1 VTAGEPTAVP
11 DAAPERRSCSR
22 AGCRMTATT
31 AIEWRNPRIHTGDRV
46 KVWLAC
52 DEHVP
57 VLRDFLAAR
66 AFPLQLKPFPSSGD
80 GVR

>member
-1 VTAGEPTAVP
+1 MSGGPQRHT
-11 DAAPERRSCSR
+11 CSR
-22 AGCRMTATT
+22 AGCRQEATC

-52 DEHVP
+52 DEHVG
-57 VLRDFLAAR
+57 VLREFLAAR
-66 AFPLQLKPFPSSGD
+66 AFPLEVKPLPTSAD

>member
-1 VTAGEPTAVP
+1 VSTAP
-11 DAAPERRSCSR
+11 DTGRRTCSR
-22 AGCRMTATT
+22 AGCRNPATT
-31 AIEWRNPRIHTGDRV
+31 AIEWRNPRIHTGDRF

-66 AFPLQLKPFPSSGD
+66 AFPLEVKPLDPSAH

>member
-1 VTAGEPTAVP
+1 VT
-11 DAAPERRSCSR
+11 AAPERHTCSR
-22 AGCRMTATT
+22 AGCRLEATT
-31 AIEWRNPRIHTGDRV
+31 AIEWRNPRIHTGDRF

-66 AFPLQLKPFPSSGD
+66 AFPLQVKPLGSSID
-80 GVR
+80 PVR

>member
-1 VTAGEPTAVP
+1 MSAP
-11 DAAPERRSCSR
+11 DRHTCSR
-22 AGCRMTATT
+22 AGCRVEATT
-31 AIEWRNPRIHTGDRV
+31 AIEWRNPRIHAGDRV

-66 AFPLQLKPFPSSGD
+66 AFPLTLKPLSASADP
-80 GVR
+80 VR

>member
-1 VTAGEPTAVP
+1 VTSALPGP
-11 DAAPERRSCSR
+11 RRHTCSR
-22 AGCRMTATT
+22 AGCREEATA

-52 DEHVP
+52 DEHVE

-66 AFPLQLKPFPSSGD
+66 AFPLQVKPLDPSAH

>member
-1 VTAGEPTAVP
+1 VE
-11 DAAPERRSCSR
+11 
-22 AGCRMTATT
+22 ATV
-31 AIEWRNPRIHTGDRV
+31 AIQWRNPRIHTGDRF

-66 AFPLQLKPFPSSGD
+66 AFPLEVKPLDPSAD
-80 GVR
+80 RIR

>member
-1 VTAGEPTAVP
+1 MSDAPT
-11 DAAPERRSCSR
+11 RRTCSR
-22 AGCRMTATT
+22 AGCRVPATS

-52 DEHVP
+52 DEHVD

-66 AFPLQLKPFPSSGD
+66 AFPLQVKPLDAPTD
-80 GVR
+80 PVR